1 MMKTAL
7 LIVDMQAEMQRRLD
21 VGRDCVNPGAGDV
34 LAGLVAACRER
45 GVPVLHVR
53 HRTESG
59 AFHPTSPGFPA
70 MACAE
75 AAPGEAIFVK
85 TTSSAFASTD
95 LEAHLRAEG
104 IARLVITGAVA
115 GYCVNSTTRAAKDL
129 GFDCLVVRDAVI
141 GFDLPTMPARPLFDA
156 TMALL
161 DGDFARVL
169 DAGEVMDLL

>member
-1 MMKTAL
+1 MNRTAL
-7 LIVDMQAEMQRRLD
+7 LIIDMQAEMQRRLD
-21 VGRDCVNPGAGDV
+21 AGRDCVNPCAGDV
-34 LAGLVAACRER
+34 LAELVATCRER

-75 AAPGEAIFVK
+75 AAPGEAVFVK

-104 IARLVITGAVA
+104 ISRLVITGAVA
-115 GYCVNSTTRAAKDL
+115 GFCVNSTTRAAKDL

-141 GFDLPTMPARPLFDA
+141 GFDLPSMPARPLFDA

-161 DGDFARVL
+161 DGDFARVM
-169 DAGEVMDLL
+169 DAAEVIEAL